1 MPLGL
6 TLDQRAKLLETIR
19 GALVD
24 PAHKLHR
31 TWLRDYVGI
40 LLGLE
45 AGLRT
50 GEVVKLKV
58 SDVWFNNDVK
68 GWLHIPEN
76 FNKKCKEGWI
86 PFSKALL
93 EALRLYVPIRLTW
106 LKEGETDGWLLSNSP
121 GKRRK
126 DGPLRNAAM
135 FYIVD
140 FWAKKSGL
148 AHFRF
153 HDLRHTFATLAM
165 AADNSNL
172 RLVQDLMRH
181 RQITSTQV
189 YTHPTH
195 AQLANV
201 IEKAFN
207 QGAAPPA

>member
-6 TLDQRAKLLETIR
+6 TYEKRTQLLTTIR
-19 GALVD
+19 AALVD
-24 PAHKLHR
+24 SSHKLHR
-31 TWLRDYVGI
+31 TWLRDYVAI

-50 GEVVKLKV
+50 GEVAKLRI
-58 SDVWFNNDVK
+58 SDVWFNGDVK

-76 FNKKCKEGWI
+76 FNKHCKEGMI
-86 PFSKALL
+86 PLSKALM

-106 LKEGETDGWLLSNSP
+106 LKDGEQDGWLLSNSP
-121 GKRRK
+121 GKRKK
-126 DGPLRNAAM
+126 DQPIGASAF

-140 FWAKKSGL
+140 FWAKKAGIE
-148 AHFRF
+148 HFRF
-153 HDLRHTFATLAM
+153 HDLRHTFATFAM

-172 RLVQDLMRH
+172 RVVQDLLRH
-181 RQITSTQV
+181 RQISSTQV

-195 AQLANV
+195 VQLANV

-207 QGAAPPA
+207 QGAESPA